1 MSFTKFVRD
10 ISKDST
16 DPTKSEST
24 AVTHITDQITSDAHK
39 NRNTINLQDEKGETA
54 LTLSAQRNYA
64 ACVTALLKSE
74 KINVNVR
81 NSSGLPPL
89 ALINLGEEESI
100 EIADLILN
108 HSSFDP
114 NKYFFHNHQEQH
126 LALYFFNKGKVA
138 NQHQA
143 IDLVIKLLNH
153 PKTKLDERIMKDL
166 DGINDI
172 LIANSIVRRMIG
184 IDAQKAI
191 KFLDSIYNHEG
202 CLGQFLHAKH
212 NAKRIRMTD
221 SGLEIIKKK
230 LDDLIKKLE
239 QQSLTVKKKLSSF
252 QDKSDKLYF
261 FPGTYGSLDDSDWR
275 KKSESIKQVSYVQ
288 LVP

>member
-1 MSFTKFVRD
+1 MSFTKFIRD

-16 DPTKSEST
+16 DLQKSENA
-24 AVTHITDQITSDAHK
+24 AVINISDQIASEALK
-39 NRNTINLQDEKGETA
+39 SRNTINLQEEKGETA

-74 KINVNVR
+74 KIDVNVR

-108 HSSFDP
+108 HDSFNP
-114 NKYFFHNHQEQH
+114 NKYFFNNRQEQH

-153 PKTKLDERIMKDL
+153 PKAKLDERGMKDL
-166 DGINDI
+166 DGINDV
-172 LIANSIVRRMIG
+172 LIANSIVRRMNG
-184 IDAQKAI
+184 IDPQKAI
-191 KFLDSIYNHEG
+191 KFLDAIYNQEG

-230 LDDLIKKLE
+230 LAELTKKVE
-239 QQSLTVKKKLSSF
+239 QKSLTAPAK
-252 QDKSDKLYF
+252 DKPEKLYF

-275 KKSESIKQVSYVQ
+275 KKSESEQTSQQHYQAK
-288 LVP
+288 L